1 MKYFWALAF
10 PVLLSL
16 GACSEPGPDPAVI
29 EAGRQAEVARL
40 DEFFARSW
48 EERLADSPELR
59 SRLGQRI
66 DYDKWD
72 DISPVG
78 QQRRQQRIRDQLAEL
93 TKFDFFKLDA
103 ESRLSYEL
111 FEEEANR
118 RIDQYRWRQHHYLLD
133 QQNGIQADVPAF
145 LIGIHQIRDESD
157 ALAYI
162 ARLKGIQPL
171 FLQVE
176 ERLAGSEALGVIPP
190 RFVFPLVSA
199 DIRNVLAGRP
209 FDRSREDS
217 VLLQDFKGKV
227 NALDLPDDRKQQLV
241 EEASAA
247 LVDAVGPAYRSL
259 AAKWSALEKKATTDD
274 GVWKHPNG
282 IPYYRAMVRWYTT
295 TDLGPD
301 EIHELGLQ
309 EVARV
314 QDELRALMPRLD
326 FEGTLPQLFE
336 HMRER
341 RDQFYPDTDAGRE
354 AYLTETSS
362 RIEAMRTRLESAFGP
377 IPQEPLI
384 VQRVEPFRERSA
396 GKAFYQRA
404 AADGSRPGTYYVN
417 LYRMGE
423 MPKYELEALA
433 YHEGIPGHHLQRT
446 LTRNLEGLPEF
457 RKRFPATAF
466 TEGWGLY
473 AERLAKELGGYDTPA
488 AEYGRLSQE
497 LARAV
502 RLVVDTGIHAKQW
515 TREQA
520 IQYHLDN
527 TPLSRAAATK
537 AVERYI
543 VYPAQATAYMVGLLR
558 IVALREQASRELGA
572 EFDLREFHQ
581 TLLGSGP
588 VSLNAAQRLVNRY
601 IESGGNR
608 GLAP

>member
-1 MKYFWALAF
+1 MNYFWALVF
-10 PVLLSL
+10 PVLLL
-16 GACSEPGPDPAVI
+16 VGCSEPAPDPAVA
-29 EAGRQAEVARL
+29 EAGRQAEVVRL
-40 DEFFARSW
+40 NEFFARSW

-78 QQRRQQRIRDQLAEL
+78 QQRRQQRVRDQLAEL

-103 ESRLSYEL
+103 ASRLSFEL

-145 LIGIHQIRDESD
+145 LIGIHQVRDEAD

-162 ARLKGIQPL
+162 ARLRGIQPL

-190 RFVFPLVSA
+190 RFVFPLVAS

-209 FDRSREDS
+209 FDRSRDEN
-217 VLLQDFKGKV
+217 VLLKDFREKV
-227 NALDLPDDRKQQLV
+227 GALDLPEDREQQLV
-241 EEASAA
+241 DAASAA
-247 LVDAVGPAYRSL
+247 LLEAVGPAYRSL
-259 AAKWSALEKKATTDD
+259 AAKWSELEKKATTDD

-282 IPYYRAMVRWYTT
+282 IPYYRAMLRWYTT

-326 FEGTLPQLFE
+326 FEGTLPQLFV

-341 RDQFYPDTDAGRE
+341 RDLFYPETDAGRE
-354 AYLTETSS
+354 AYLEETSS
-362 RIEAMRTRLESAFGP
+362 RIEAMRARLETAFGP
-377 IPQEPLI
+377 LPQEPLV
-384 VQRVEPFRERSA
+384 VQRVEAFRERSA

-404 AADGSRPGTYYVN
+404 ADDGSRPATYYVN
-417 LYRMGE
+417 LYRMSE

-446 LTRNLEGLPEF
+446 LTRNLGGLPEF

-473 AERLAKELGGYDTPA
+473 AERLAKELGGYDTPIG
-488 AEYGRLSQE
+488 EYGRLSQE

-515 TREQA
+515 SREQA

-558 IVALREQASRELGA
+558 IVALREEATARLGA
-572 EFDLREFHQ
+572 DFDVRAFHSAV
-581 TLLGSGP
+581 LGAGP
-588 VSLNAAQRLVNRY
+588 VSLNALPRIVNTW
-601 IESGGNR
+601 IEGQVRPPEN
-608 GLAP
+608 